1 MDDEIAVKAD
11 NETAVEA
18 DNEEE
23 ILPTLTG
30 LDFISDWLNNT
41 PNNRYASDISMAVI
55 FQNTFSNF
63 TPTSTFSM
71 IFTPTL
77 STTSS
82 DEDVTKRVLK
92 IDD

>member
-1 MDDEIAVKAD
+1 MAVEADDEIAVKAD

-30 LDFISDWLNNT
+30 LDYISDWLNNT
-41 PNNRYASDISMAVI
+41 SNNRYASMAEED
-55 FQNTFSNF
+55 TFSNF
-63 TPTSTFSM
+63 TQTSTFSI

-77 STTSS
+77 RTTSS
-82 DEDVTKRVLK
+82 EEDVTQRVLK